1 MNQQGESRKLPVM
14 DLLDLDEAKTIRKP
28 PNGFAGD
35 IETSIQRL
43 LFSSPFR
50 AGFLEVRAEFGRA
63 ILGEM
68 DQTGLAFNCAKVPS
82 NGWEKMDLLT
92 KLNAVTLLDPV
103 QQRDRIHFTKM
114 LSTSGADA
122 EDLINMKSA
131 GKPLWTAKP
140 AASWTVYSF
149 RCVLDTGG
157 TPYQFL
163 VEIEDHGPNS
173 SSPKH
178 MSTMIKPVHP
188 AHDADGSTPLYV
200 HAIRRSWDL
209 RFMLMHVNHKDMEWE
224 FGSFARQLLR
234 GLEISWKD
242 GPDLKFSVPT
252 GMVNVKNVR
261 VLTKWRHLSPDSK
274 SALEIT
280 EVEQLALEQLS
291 AHTSAPQGMLQKE
304 DFHAHPRDAQTSRD
318 MELNGDPS
326 RWYEAAVISATLE
339 DVFKANT
346 LISVG
351 EKANWEVENLK
362 EMGAFPSLYQPALEM
377 IKQMDHIGRNNDNGY
392 GERLWDTVARKNY
405 PDPSVVGMDAYNMR
419 KQDGS
424 SSKNLGVN
432 LSTQKPADGPQQ
444 KWF

>member
-1 MNQQGESRKLPVM
+1 M
-14 DLLDLDEAKTIRKP
+14 DLLDLDEVTAIRKP

-35 IETSIQRL
+35 IEASIQRL

-50 AGFLEVRAEFGRA
+50 AGFLQVRAEFGRA

-68 DQTGLAFNCAKVPS
+68 DQTGLAFNPAKVPS
-82 NGWEKMDLLT
+82 NGWEKMDLLA
-92 KLNAVTLLDPV
+92 KLNAVTLLVPA

-114 LSTSGADA
+114 LSTSGADV

-131 GKPLWTAKP
+131 GKPLWTVKP
-140 AASWTVYSF
+140 ATSWTVYSF
-149 RCVLDTGG
+149 RCVSDMGG
-157 TPYQFL
+157 TPCQFL
-163 VEIEDHGPNS
+163 VEIEDHGPGS
-173 SSPKH
+173 GSPRH

-209 RFMLMHVNHKDMEWE
+209 RFMLIHINHKDMEAE
-224 FGSFARQLLR
+224 FGTFASQLSH
-234 GLEISWKD
+234 GLEISWND

-252 GMVNVKNVR
+252 GVVNVKNVR
-261 VLTKWRHLSPDSK
+261 ILTKWRHLSPDFK

-280 EVEQLALEQLS
+280 EVKQLVVKQLS
-291 AHTSAPQGMLQKE
+291 CHTSNPRGLLQK
-304 DFHAHPRDAQTSRD
+304 DFHARSRDAQTSRI
-318 MELNGDPS
+318 MELKGDPS

-346 LISVG
+346 IISVG

-377 IKQMDHIGRNNDNGY
+377 VKQMDHIGWNNDNGY
-392 GERLWDTVARKNY
+392 GQRLWGTVAQKNY
-405 PDPSVVGMDAYNMR
+405 PDPTVVGTDAYSMR
-419 KQDGS
+419 KPDDS
-424 SSKNLGVN
+424 FSKNLGVN
-432 LSTQKPADGPQQ
+432 LSAQKPVGGPQH